1 MFLAI
6 VAGVTGALTIAAGSP
21 AAATV
26 SPISVSS
33 CDYITYDMPAIPATP
48 LLRHA
53 DLRITFTNQAPV
65 TATDVRFAVRYRSST
80 EVVDETGKF
89 SSGTPI
95 THDFQPSEEPWY
107 HGSAQCSVQSVTFSD
122 GSTWQAR

>member
-6 VAGVTGALTIAAGSP
+6 VAGVTGALTLAAGSP
-21 AAATV
+21 AAAAV

-33 CDYITYDMPAIPATP
+33 CDYTTYVVPTIPATP

-53 DLRITFTNQAPV
+53 NLRITFTNQAHL

-80 EVVDETGKF
+80 EVVEETGKF

-95 THDFQPSEEPWY
+95 TQDFEPSAAAGY
-107 HGSAQCSVQSVTFSD
+107 HGSAQCSVQSVRFSD
-122 GSTWQAR
+122 GTTWEPS